1 MITQKIAMIGK
12 KTDQDIL
19 RVRTCFDR
27 IENSAKTMIQITD
40 LAVISGLYD
49 SGQRRIDCVCPN
61 GMSHVRNLVVQVIFL
76 DLTENEIGHSVG
88 IVHPIERNWRSERRM
103 RSEK

>member
-1 MITQKIAMIGK
+1 MVRK
-12 KTDQDIL
+12 KTDQNIL
-19 RVRTCFDR
+19 LVRARFDR
-27 IENSAKTMIQITD
+27 VEDPAHTVIQITD

-61 GMSHVRNLVVQVIFL
+61 GISHVRNLVVQVIFL
-76 DLTENEIGHSVG
+76 DLTEDEIGHSVG

-103 RSEK
+103 RTEK